1 MEPQTNKGSMV
12 GTVIAIIVI
21 VGLAIYY
28 FSTKDKMV
36 DDNMMNGDN
45 SMETSSMND
54 NSQESSMG
62 SETTLEGDIQSF
74 DSEFSDMNSADLDI

>member
-1 MEPQTNKGSMV
+1 MEPQTNKGSMI

-28 FSTKDKMV
+28 FSTKDRMA

-54 NSQESSMG
+54 DSQG
-62 SETTLEGDIQSF
+62 SGVEGEATLESDIQSF